1 MLSIE
6 EKATAKLA
14 DGGITAKW
22 GKNID
27 NIKAR
32 KSTTPLAVVVQM
44 FNMGENVPTSSKLLA
59 RDP

>member
-6 EKATAKLA
+6 EKATAKLE

-32 KSTTPLAVVVQM
+32 KSTTPLAVVVQV
-44 FNMGENVPTSSKLLA
+44 FNLGENVPATCKNLC
-59 RDP
+59 P